1 MLEHFHS
8 NIDDKFCFTREQS
21 SEFAKRIANDFNVIH
36 DVDAKRFCVP
46 GDLLFAMVLS
56 KTGISTKMRFTF
68 SGMVSESV
76 ALDLQELSD
85 GHLRVCD
92 DNGKEYLDVERS
104 GAIST
109 DLPMIEA
116 LVRSYVSF
124 SGMNFPHL
132 LVPLMAE
139 QNVMFNP
146 DRPLVIYESMAL
158 ELDRLDLTSPTVEFT
173 GASLDVVGKRGNVTM
188 NFSFSENGEVVGQGE
203 KRMIMSSLR
212 SYEQPVI
219 DQLINAYNERKSLFA
234 A

>member
-1 MLEHFHS
+1 MLERFHI

-56 KTGISTKMRFTF
+56 KTGISTTMRFTF
-68 SGMVSESV
+68 SGMVTDGIALSLHEST
-76 ALDLQELSD
+76 DRCLSI
-85 GHLRVCD
+85 CD
-92 DNGKEYLDVERS
+92 ENGKEYLDVERS
-104 GAIST
+104 GQTSN
-109 DLPMIEA
+109 DQSMIEQ

-132 LVPLMAE
+132 LVPLMKE
-139 QNVMFNP
+139 HGVMFNP

-158 ELDRLDLTSPTVEFT
+158 ELERLDLSAPTVEFS
-173 GASLDVVGKRGNVTM
+173 GAALDVAGKRGNVTM
-188 NFSFSENGEVVGQGE
+188 NFRFIENGEVVGCGE
-203 KRMIMSSLR
+203 KRMILSNLR

-219 DQLINAYNERKSLFA
+219 DQLIDDFNDRKSRFA